1 MSLLLEAKSS
11 SVVMDAP
18 ERLYAAEELEFQIRE
33 RTAGRVKNLRV
44 YRSDDGVVLQGS
56 SHTFYA
62 KQLAQHAALQLVPRG
77 RLLNEIVVVP
87 CD

>member
-1 MSLLLEAKSS
+1 MSLLLEAKSTS
-11 SVVMDAP
+11 AVLDLP
-18 ERLYAAEELEFQIRE
+18 ERWNAAEDLEFQIRE
-33 RTAGRVKNLRV
+33 RTAGRVKDLRV
-44 YRSDDGVVLQGS
+44 FRSDEGVVLQGS

>member
-1 MSLLLEAKSS
+1 MSLVVEA
-11 SVVMDAP
+11 AP
-18 ERLYAAEELEFQIRE
+18 SQDIERLIRA

-44 YRSDDGVVLQGS
+44 FHEGNRLILHGS

-62 KQLAQHAALQLVPRG
+62 KQLAQHAALQIAPANE
-77 RLLNEIVVVP
+77 LLNEITVEP